1 MPPAAASDKALRE
14 YSRQQAVHQRT
25 DRNRLTDCVAEGPD
39 QLMYIQGDTLTIL
52 KDSGDFILACCEGE
66 VGWVKREN
74 VSFDVTGPIASSS
87 SPSSEEKYPG
97 TPREAHQT
105 FVPADAISGP
115 FGGDDNGHG
124 PKRLSRKAVP
134 PALVLNRSFNTSSLS
149 NFDFASP
156 SLPSPIASDEATVSS
171 ATRDVFPEASIYSPQ
186 QYTGR
191 VKPIAEESQESLRDM
206 RRVTSYGSDCS
217 DRSSSSGRIGGI
229 VLGNLS
235 RRYSGALSVKRQC

>member
-1 MPPAAASDKALRE
+1 
-14 YSRQQAVHQRT
+14 
-25 DRNRLTDCVAEGPD
+25 
-39 QLMYIQGDTLTIL
+39 MYIQGDTLTIL
-52 KDSGDFILACCEGE
+52 KDSGEFILACCEGE

-97 TPREAHQT
+97 TPRDAHQT
-105 FVPADAISGP
+105 FVPADAPSGL
-115 FGGDDNGHG
+115 FNGEDNER
-124 PKRLSRKAVP
+124 KRLSRKAVP
-134 PALVLNRSFNTSSLS
+134 PALVLHKSFNTSSLS

-191 VKPIAEESQESLRDM
+191 IKPIAEESQESLRDI

-217 DRSSSSGRIGGI
+217 DRSSGSGRIGRI
-229 VLGNLS
+229 VLGSIS
-235 RRYSGALSVKRQC
+235 RTHSGV